1 MSSLLKIIIFLS
13 GALFTFTVLALLVR
27 RKINERNSL
36 VWLTGA
42 VLIMIISL
50 YPALLDWIA
59 RQVGVDYPPSL
70 LFLFSI
76 LVLLVI
82 VLYQSIQISMLNEKV
97 KELAQHISINH
108 YEDRRSQQIF
118 NEEIEVIEMEPPG
131 KAANE

>member
-1 MSSLLKIIIFLS
+1 MSSLLKFIIFLS
-13 GALFTFTVLALLVR
+13 GAIFTYTVLALLVR

-42 VLIMIISL
+42 ILIMIISL
-50 YPALLDWIA
+50 NPDLLDWIA

-97 KELAQHISINH
+97 KVLAQHISINQFA
-108 YEDRRSQQIF
+108 DRSQAVS
-118 NEEIEVIEMEPPG
+118 EEIEVIEMDPPG

>member
-1 MSSLLKIIIFLS
+1 MSSLLKFIIFLS
-13 GALFTFTVLALLVR
+13 GAIFTFTVIALLVR

-42 VLIMIISL
+42 ILIMIISL
-50 YPALLDWIA
+50 NPDLLDWVA

-82 VLYQSIQISMLNEKV
+82 VLNQSIQISMLNEKV
-97 KELAQHISINH
+97 KVLAQHISINQ
-108 YEDRRSQQIF
+108 YEDRSQAGS
-118 NEEIEVIEMEPPG
+118 EEVVVIEMEPPG